1 MVTEK
6 DFMALTSTACCALY
20 CACEHYPE
28 VAKSLAQFVPPQ
40 MIEVFRDILKNT
52 GRLVF
57 IPNTDAAQI
66 YGALALK
73 ELEGLQN
80 VALETQLACG
90 HIVGEHK
97 KALEPIAKMMKVV
110 VSN

>member
-6 DFMALTSTACCALY
+6 DFMALTSIACCALY
-20 CACEHYPE
+20 CAYEHYPE

-40 MIEVFRDILKNT
+40 MIEVFRDILENT

-57 IPNTDAAQI
+57 IPNTDAAEI
-66 YGALALK
+66 YGTLASK
-73 ELEGLQN
+73 ELEGMSN
-80 VALETQLACG
+80 IAPKTQLSCG

-97 KALEPIAKMMKVV
+97 KALEPIAKMMKW
-110 VSN
+110 